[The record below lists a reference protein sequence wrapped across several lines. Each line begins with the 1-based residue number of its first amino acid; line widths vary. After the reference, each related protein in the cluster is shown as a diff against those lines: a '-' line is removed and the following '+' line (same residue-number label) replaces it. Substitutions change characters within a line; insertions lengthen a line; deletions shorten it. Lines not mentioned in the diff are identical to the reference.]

1 MKKQKKRIK
10 ISLLLE
16 QAADLFLYV
25 LSHIP
30 LFYFL
35 SSIGSSKTKKK
46 HIAALSDF
54 MFLHGFQEEK

>member
-1 MKKQKKRIK
+1 
-10 ISLLLE
+10 LE

-30 LFYFL
+30 LFSFL

-46 HIAALSDF
+46 NILRSLISRFCMACKKRSKPFFIAPN
-54 MFLHGFQEEK
+54 